1 MLTCLLDFRIAC
13 RTCILALNAELSRVV
28 ELQSAFR
35 QLSYFDFRRRS
46 RLTLELA
53 RIAISLPVTLDKAL
67 QRQKVERDYD
77 SDEYKEGIGG
87 SSDEEYSKPLAAGET
102 ALLNRR
108 VYRLLR
114 GFAVVLERME
124 QML

>member
-1 MLTCLLDFRIAC
+1 M
-13 RTCILALNAELSRVV
+13 V
-28 ELQSAFR
+28 ELQYAFR

-87 SSDEEYSKPLAAGET
+87 SSDEEYSKPLAVGET

>member
-1 MLTCLLDFRIAC
+1 M
-13 RTCILALNAELSRVV
+13 V
-28 ELQSAFR
+28 ELQYAFR
-35 QLSYFDFRRRS
+35 QLSYFDLRRRS

-53 RIAISLPVTLDKAL
+53 RIAVSLPVALDRAL
-67 QRQKVERDYD
+67 QRQKVESRNYD
-77 SDEYKEGIGG
+77 LDGCREGVGG
-87 SSDEEYSKPLAAGET
+87 EGCSRPPAAGDT